1 MMDLKFNKDERTL
14 QDIQTE
20 FNKLLDMY
28 YPECLEW
35 SHYELWKNSGK
46 MFTPYEWKEWR
57 LDQRVDD
64 WYHSELLIIVQN
76 RAVKLLS
83 KAGDNKSVGE
93 TQALTQVMN
102 FLDKNK
108 RTAKQ
113 ETKFIYSFIPLNINE
128 EAAENVKVLQNIPS
142 EIGDAI
148 TSYRGTDKK
157 K

>member
-1 MMDLKFNKDERTL
+1 MMNLTFKNDERLL

-20 FNKLLDMY
+20 FNKLLELH
-28 YPECLEW
+28 YPQCLEW

-64 WYHSELLIIVQN
+64 WYNSELVIIVQN

-93 TQALTQVMN
+93 SQALTQVMN
-102 FLDKNK
+102 FLDKHK
-108 RTAKQ
+108 RSGKQ
-113 ETKFIYSFIPLNINE
+113 ETKFIYSFIPLNTHE
-128 EAAENVKVLQNIPS
+128 ETADNVKILQNIPA
-142 EIGDAI
+142 EIADAI
-148 TSYRGTDKK
+148 TTHNRTNSKK
-157 K
+157 